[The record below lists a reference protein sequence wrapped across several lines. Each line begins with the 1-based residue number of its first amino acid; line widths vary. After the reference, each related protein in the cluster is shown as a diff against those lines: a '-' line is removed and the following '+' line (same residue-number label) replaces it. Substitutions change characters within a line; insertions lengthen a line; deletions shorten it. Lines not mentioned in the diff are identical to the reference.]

1 MKKGEFKSRGLSFYR
16 ECKKDILAT
25 VWLMFKIMIPVSIVV
40 KILRELG
47 AIEIIGQMLSPLMK
61 GVGLPGEMGLVWATG
76 MITNLFGGV
85 LAFLQ
90 ISRDIPLTITQV
102 TVISVMMLVAHTF
115 PIELQV
121 ARKAG
126 VRLWVSFVLRFV
138 FAFLFGAVI
147 NLIYNG
153 FGWFQQ
159 KAVVTWRPEVIANP
173 TWADWAVGELKSYA
187 IILGFIISL
196 IIFVKLLREF
206 GVIKWI
212 TKALGPVLKWMG
224 IGENVTTI
232 TIIGLTLGI
241 VYGGALIINESKNQ
255 EIKRRDI
262 FYSLALMGLCH
273 SVIEDTILVV
283 SLGADIIGV
292 LGIRLLL
299 SLLIIVSMVR
309 LTRKMREETF
319 LKVFMV
325 FRKKKEAPVY

>member
-1 MKKGEFKSRGLSFYR
+1 MDKLTFRTKFIAFFA
-16 ECKKDILAT
+16 ECKRDIWAT

-47 AIEIIGQMLSPLMK
+47 AIELIGQALAPLMK
-61 GVGLPGEMGLVWATG
+61 LVGLPGEMGLVWATG

-90 ISRDIPLTITQV
+90 M

-115 PIELQV
+115 PIELQI

-126 VRLWVSFVLRFV
+126 VRLWVSFLLRFV
-138 FAFLFGAVI
+138 FAFVLGALI
-147 NLIYNG
+147 NLIYTT
-153 FGWFQQ
+153 FGWFDST
-159 KAVVTWRPEVIANP
+159 AVVTWRPEIIADP
-173 TWADWAVGELKSYA
+173 SWADWAIGELKSYG
-187 IILGFIISL
+187 IILAFIISL
-196 IIFVKLLREF
+196 IVLVKLLREL
-206 GVIKWI
+206 GIIRLI
-212 TKALGPVLKWMG
+212 TKALGPVLRWMG

-241 VYGGALIINESKNQ
+241 VYGGALIINESRNR
-255 EIKRRDI
+255 EINRRDI

-292 LGIRLLL
+292 LVIRLIFALAVT
-299 SLLIIVSMVR
+299 IAIVR
-309 LTRKMREETF
+309 LTKQMREETF
-319 LKVFMV
+319 LKVFMTKQ
-325 FRKKKEAPVY
+325 KKKTDEVIS